1 MVHVFNST
9 LLFSGTFKNVASI
22 YMIVLFIND
31 VISHT
36 QIKNG
41 LERMSLPIVF
51 SLLLTCRLIIYYQE
65 LSREKKKAEEL
76 ENRDK
81 KVEEVAEEITEEKKT
96 K

>member
-1 MVHVFNST
+1 M
-9 LLFSGTFKNVASI
+9 FKNVASI